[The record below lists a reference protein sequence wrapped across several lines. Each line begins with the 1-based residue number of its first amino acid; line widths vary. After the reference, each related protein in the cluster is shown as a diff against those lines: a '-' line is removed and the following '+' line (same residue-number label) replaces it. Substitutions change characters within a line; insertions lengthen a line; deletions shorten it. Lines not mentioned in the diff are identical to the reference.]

1 MNRFSSNNQNVTNPN
16 VSNRGIP
23 LILLTQLLLTGL
35 LIANSA
41 FAEKPSWAGDG
52 KEGRQSQTSESR
64 HNQPYNQDQRSQEQ
78 HGKQQRSDDY
88 REARKSQQRT
98 DDRRDDRDGREDR
111 HRDGGGI
118 NVYFGE
124 QHRAYVH
131 DYYQPRF
138 HEGRCPPGLAKRHN
152 GCLPPGQERRWRMGY
167 PLPRDVIY
175 YDLPPSVVIQL
186 GPPPPRHRYVRVAAD
201 ILLIAIG
208 TGMVVD
214 AIEDIGD
221 H

>member
-1 MNRFSSNNQNVTNPN
+1 MNRFSSTNRNITNPN
-16 VSNRGIP
+16 VSNRGMP

-41 FAEKPSWAGDG
+41 FAEKPSWAGDS
-52 KEGRQSQTSESR
+52 KDGRQSKMNESKR
-64 HNQPYNQDQRSQEQ
+64 DQSYNQDQRSQEQ
-78 HGKQQRSDDY
+78 HGQQQLSDDY
-88 REARKSQQRT
+88 REVRNHQERT
-98 DDRRDDRDGREDR
+98 DDRRNEGDDRQSRR
-111 HRDGGGI
+111 RDSGGVS
-118 NVYFGE
+118 VYFGE
-124 QHRAYVH
+124 QHRAYVY

-175 YDLPPSVVIQL
+175 YDLPPRVVIQL

-208 TGMVVD
+208 TGMVID
-214 AIEDIGD
+214 AIEDIGN